1 MSRTLIIAEAGINH
15 NGSLELAKKLALV
28 AKECGADIVKYQT
41 ANLDSLVSKFAPMAE
56 YQTKNMNRETNQKD
70 MLSDILL
77 SFEEFRE
84 LASYCNEIGIEFLS
98 TPFDLQSIDFLD
110 EIGCRLWKI
119 PSGEITNYPYL
130 VKIAKT
136 NKPIIMS
143 TGMAVLSEIEAAM
156 NLLKEN
162 GATDIT
168 LLHCTTEYP
177 APYETVN
184 LNAMNSLGDYFG
196 VPVGY
201 SDHTNG
207 IEVSLAA
214 VAMGAKVIEKH
225 FTLDKNM
232 DGPDHKASLEPDE
245 LSNLVS
251 SIRNIEVSFGTSEKM
266 PSEAEL
272 KNAVVARKSIV
283 ASCDIKKGEIFTTD
297 NITTKRPGN
306 GISPMKWNE
315 VLGTQAIRDFS
326 EDELIEI

>member
-251 SIRNIEVSFGTSEKM
+251 SIRNIEVAFGTSEKM

-315 VLGTQAIRDFS
+315 VLGTQAIRDFN

>member
-251 SIRNIEVSFGTSEKM
+251 SIRNIEVAFGTSEKM